1 LQACT
6 ARPHPWLD
14 HHRILKLSTQCLG
27 FCHPIDLEGSWSG
40 DVKVFGSSNDLQ
52 FVVGKE
58 QMVVGGTRKAG
69 YFLES
74 LSVTSKQQKSIFLH
88 GHEYV
93 VRMVVEVCLEK
104 I

>member
-1 LQACT
+1 MF
-6 ARPHPWLD
+6 
-14 HHRILKLSTQCLG
+14 TQCLG
-27 FCHPIDLEGSWSG
+27 FCHPIDLEGFWNG
-40 DVKVFGSSNDLQ
+40 DIKVFCSSEDPQ
-52 FVVGKE
+52 FVAGKE

-74 LSVTSKQQKSIFLH
+74 LPVTSKQQQSIFLH

-93 VRMVVEVCLEK
+93 VAVAFEVGLEK

>member
-1 LQACT
+1 M
-6 ARPHPWLD
+6 
-14 HHRILKLSTQCLG
+14 STQCLG
-27 FCHPIDLEGSWSG
+27 FCHPIDLEGFWNG
-40 DVKVFGSSNDLQ
+40 DIKVFCSSEDLQ
-52 FVVGKE
+52 FVAGKE
-58 QMVVGGTRKAG
+58 QMVVRGTRKAG

-93 VRMVVEVCLEK
+93 VGVAVEVGLEK